1 MNTPIGT
8 FHVSR
13 PAVYGEQNLKVV
25 LHTDHLASHAYDE
38 AVERAAFEAVM
49 LEEGFRATLEPDLD
63 GVYMSKT
70 VHAMWCGWI
79 RCAKSRAKRAGGA
92 E

>member
-25 LHTDHLASHAYDE
+25 LHTDHIASHAYDE
-38 AVERAAFEAVM
+38 AVERKAFEAEVQYRQY
-49 LEEGFRATLEPDLD
+49 LERYKD
-63 GVYMSKT
+63 GSYKT
-70 VHAMWCGWI
+70 EWVETRWQGWLA
-79 RCAKSRAKRAGGA
+79 CAKSRAKRAGGA